1 VAGILKNLEVT
12 IRNVHIRYEDK
23 QKPNSAR
30 HSFSSGAT
38 LKSVTMRTTSNL
50 EEGTSAK
57 LMVIT
62 KSLKTTV
69 YKKKKHN
76 KIISEVWLY
85 FHLLPFSPNKMTNL
99 RKKYSV

>member
-1 VAGILKNLEVT
+1 MAGILKNLEVT

-69 YKKKKHN
+69 YKKKETQQKN
-76 KIISEVWLY
+76 IRIMVL
-85 FHLLPFSPNKMTNL
+85 FSPTIFTK
-99 RKKYSV
+99 